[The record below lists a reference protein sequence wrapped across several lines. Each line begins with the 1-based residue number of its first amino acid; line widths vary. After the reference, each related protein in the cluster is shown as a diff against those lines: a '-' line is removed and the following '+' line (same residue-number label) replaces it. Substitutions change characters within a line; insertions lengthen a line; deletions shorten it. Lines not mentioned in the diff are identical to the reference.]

1 MELDSTSSP
10 STSREDGTTDCR
22 DTTSSGLVSH
32 SNCLTSFVFR
42 HLCGLKKATSFA
54 DLDDV
59 LTEEQ
64 ISGLSS
70 VYTHV
75 DDVDLYIAGLMETPL
90 SGSLLGPTLS
100 CIIADQVRTVFVYWV
115 SYDKIDAVINGEK
128 ALNSS
133 IIVYVYGMYN
143 IFTTVSSSKLN

>member
-1 MELDSTSSP
+1 MLEWVSTSSP
-10 STSREDGTTDCR
+10 STSREGETTDCR

-59 LTEEQ
+59 LSEEQ

-100 CIIADQVRTVFVYWV
+100 CIIADQVSTQQ
-115 SYDKIDAVINGEK
+115 
-128 ALNSS
+128 
-133 IIVYVYGMYN
+133 
-143 IFTTVSSSKLN
+143 